1 MKHTDNVGS
10 LSRNKRKETEKQ
22 PPYTGSAII
31 EGKAYWVSAFINES
45 KENGQKY
52 FRLYYKAKEGVAA
65 AATPASTNPNDI
77 EGPDIPF

>member
-1 MKHTDNVGS
+1 MTRTDNVGS

-31 EGKAYWVSAFINES
+31 AGKAYWVSGFINES
-45 KENGQKY
+45 KENGEKY
-52 FRLYYKAKEGVAA
+52 FRLYYKPKEGVAA
-65 AATPASTNPNDI
+65 VATPAATNPHDI

>member
-31 EGKAYWVSAFINES
+31 EGKAYWVIGFINES
-45 KENGQKY
+45 KEGKKY
-52 FRLYYKAKEGVAA
+52 FHLYYKPKEGVAA
-65 AATPASTNPNDI
+65 AATPTSHDI